1 MCPHCGRDAPIVYRG
16 ALPYCTACGGLRA
29 PLSSPSLNLAGKTSQ
44 VGGAVAK
51 AIGWL
56 VLLVGLSIALG
67 LGLIVHVLAG
77 AAIAL
82 GVALPVALIA
92 LVTGVAL
99 VTSGRSLSR
108 SGTDAERSTR
118 ERALL
123 ELAAHRGAV
132 TAGEAARAL
141 GLPVAE
147 ADAVLTALAKREPE
161 RMNVEVDDQG
171 VVWYRPV
178 RLPDDGGA
186 RVRVGPEE
194 VEGRDEPETAEEQPQ
209 DESARRAQLRR

>member
-132 TAGEAARAL
+132 TAGE
-141 GLPVAE
+141 
-147 ADAVLTALAKREPE
+147 
-161 RMNVEVDDQG
+161 
-171 VVWYRPV
+171 
-178 RLPDDGGA
+178 
-186 RVRVGPEE
+186 
-194 VEGRDEPETAEEQPQ
+194 
-209 DESARRAQLRR
+209 